1 MTSSSRKYIPF
12 HLYLFLFGAIYYW
25 LFPVIILDYNLIE
38 GMPGVSLLDKYNY
51 KPFKSEYIQ
60 IVSLLIISYTIGCI
74 LPLKFKRLPTSRKSP
89 KIIVSPRDLLLFSLP
104 VFLFGQYTIFKAR
117 NILFKGY
124 SMDYDIE
131 ILGAIATANSIFLVL
146 LLFLFSNNYK
156 NSFWSNTAKKY
167 SIFGLI
173 EFSIILLGLGSRM
186 YVMIP
191 ATALFIYYLQNHR
204 ITRKLIFVSLSIVL
218 LFLWIGIWRISNSGI
233 SWELLFYIGSAEPL
247 LTWISA
253 VSFFSYN
260 QISWISIPQNFLSS
274 FINFIPTFI
283 FPSKG
288 NYIIPFNGIYDS
300 PLGATNL
307 ITSLLGDFGLIGSC
321 LILMLLG
328 FILTLIQY
336 NWTNTFGRI
345 YYYCLCGIIPFQLF
359 RDNLPIINKVAI
371 FNMLIVPILTYSLIH
386 FISRKYNNGENRT

>member
-1 MTSSSRKYIPF
+1 
-12 HLYLFLFGAIYYW
+12 
-25 LFPVIILDYNLIE
+25 
-38 GMPGVSLLDKYNY
+38 MPGVSLFDKYNY
-51 KPFKSEYIQ
+51 EPFKNKYIQ
-60 IVSLLIISYTIGCI
+60 IVCLLILSYTIGCK
-74 LPLKFKRLPTSRKSP
+74 LPLKFKRSQTSRQEYR
-89 KIIVSPRDLLLFSLP
+89 INVSPRDLLLFSLP

-124 SMDYDIE
+124 SVNYDIE
-131 ILGAIATANSIFLVL
+131 TIGAIATANSLFLVL
-146 LLFLFSNNYK
+146 FLFLYSNNYK
-156 NSFWSNTAKKY
+156 NSFWSNTAKRY
-167 SIFGLI
+167 SIIGLI

-191 ATALFIYYLQNHR
+191 TIAIFVYYLQHHK
-204 ITRKLIFVSLSIVL
+204 ITRKLIFITLSIVL
-218 LFLWIGIWRISNSGI
+218 LFLGIGIWRISNSGI
-233 SWELLFYIGSAEPL
+233 TWELLFYIGSAEPL

-260 QISWISIPQNFLSS
+260 QISLISIPHNFLSS

-283 FPSKG
+283 FPSKS
-288 NYIIPFNGIYDS
+288 NYIIPFSGIYDS

-336 NWTNTFGRI
+336 NWTNTYGRI
-345 YYYCLCGIIPFQLF
+345 YYYCICGILPFQLF

-371 FNMLIVPILTYSLIH
+371 FNMLIVPIFTYSIIH
-386 FISRKYNNGENRT
+386 ILSRKHDNGEYRTR